1 MELKT
6 ANNIIDIKA
15 KGKEIDKFKSYQD
28 WMDRASQKFK
38 NFSLEEKLLT
48 LDKNGSAITI
58 GKDLIYAK
66 DNDLFPITVYVLARS
81 HEYNPEEDKY
91 L

>member
-1 MELKT
+1 M
-6 ANNIIDIKA
+6 A
-15 KGKEIDKFKSYQD
+15 KKENLLFLILGGFFITN
-28 WMDRASQKFK
+28 ALVAEFIGVK